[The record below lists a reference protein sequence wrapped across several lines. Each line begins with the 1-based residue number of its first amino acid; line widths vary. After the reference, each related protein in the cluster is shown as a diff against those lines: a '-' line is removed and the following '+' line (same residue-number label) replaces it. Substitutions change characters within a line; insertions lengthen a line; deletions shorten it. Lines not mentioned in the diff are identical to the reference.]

1 MGALFPTIV
10 YCLCFLTSAVC
21 ASLLGRMFVKS
32 GARMLF
38 WSAACFF
45 LLAIVNLVV
54 ILDLLVFPE
63 IDFRTARLWLSLAAV
78 SLLLFGF
85 TWDNED

>member
-10 YCLCFLTSAVC
+10 YCLCFLTSAAC
-21 ASLLGRMFVKS
+21 AVLLGRMFVRS

-45 LLAIVNLVV
+45 LLAIANFVV
-54 ILDLLVFPE
+54 ILDMLVFPQ